1 MKKYLTLVSI
11 LFLLSCNSTKRVE
24 KAMLSGNYNQA
35 INLAL
40 DQIQKGNDNTKTN
53 EQKRILQQAYKKYED
68 EQLDQF
74 DFLEKSPESNE
85 EEIYFTLKELRQTQ
99 LSIKPV
105 LPLMVD
111 GKKLKLN
118 FEDVSSE
125 LIIAKQ
131 NYTEYLYNQ
140 GISYMS
146 QNQTL
151 GYRYAFD
158 TFQQVDRL
166 IPNYKNTNSL
176 MTESRE
182 KGTDYILVKAYNV
195 TQVAIPKALEQDIL
209 DINTYGLNDDWTVY
223 HANVGDGN
231 AYQYQINLN
240 FESIVFSPE
249 RIIEKEKE
257 IQRTIEETENQVNR
271 EGEVRRDSL
280 GNVLTYVRNINAQGL
295 LNIITQEKSVAI
307 LAQVDYI
314 DLNNDQKINDYK
326 LDSQFLFQNV
336 FATFQGDER
345 ALDSDQK
352 ALLQGRA
359 VPFPNNEQMLFDAAE
374 DIKSKLKAILER
386 HKIRPS

>member
-105 LPLMVD
+105 LPLMID

-118 FEDVSSE
+118 FQDVSSE

-326 LDSQFLFQNV
+326 LDSQFLFQNI
-336 FATFQGDER
+336 FATFRGDER

>member
-105 LPLMVD
+105 LPLMID

-118 FEDVSSE
+118 FQDVSSE

-182 KGTDYILVKAYNV
+182 KGTDYVLVKAYNV

-326 LDSQFLFQNV
+326 LDSQFLFQNI
-336 FATFQGDER
+336 FATFRGDER